1 MCNEVSKKP
10 PVVYEIIEPQ
20 TFQTDRQ
27 TETDRQTDRSS
38 IRQTDRQ
45 SDAWELVIVES
56 SFLLRVP
63 LT

>member
-27 TETDRQTDRSS
+27 TETDRQTDK
-38 IRQTDRQ
+38 IKYQTDRQ
-45 SDAWELVIVES
+45 TE
-56 SFLLRVP
+56 
-63 LT
+63 